1 MLNHMPQKFYF
12 FQYYCTYFQIFQI
25 AFLKSR
31 KIMFFIETFLCMAIL
46 KPSIATL
53 AIIGMLNV
61 NNFRFYFILS
71 LTCLLSIT
79 MMFSVSMKVI
89 AMCKNQFL
97 LHFLRVTQNDKQTL
111 FARQCISFII
121 IFFKHFLNID
131 IQSI

>member
-1 MLNHMPQKFYF
+1 
-12 FQYYCTYFQIFQI
+12 
-25 AFLKSR
+25 
-31 KIMFFIETFLCMAIL
+31 MFFIETFLCMAIL

-89 AMCKNQFL
+89 AMCKN
-97 LHFLRVTQNDKQTL
+97 
-111 FARQCISFII
+111 
-121 IFFKHFLNID
+121 
-131 IQSI
+131 